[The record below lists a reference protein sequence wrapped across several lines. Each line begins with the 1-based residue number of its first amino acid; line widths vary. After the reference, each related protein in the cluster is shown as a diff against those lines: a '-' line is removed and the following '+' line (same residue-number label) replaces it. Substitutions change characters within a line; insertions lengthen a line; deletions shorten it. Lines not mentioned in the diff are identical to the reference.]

1 MSTLSLRLPDSLHK
15 KARELATRENI
26 SINQFITTAVAEKM
40 SALMAEDYLAQRT
53 ARGRRSK
60 FKRALAKVPSVPA
73 DDRDR
78 L

>member
-15 KARELATRENI
+15 KARELAARENI

-40 SALMAEDYLAQRT
+40 STLMAEDYLAQRA